1 MTKFAVAI
9 LLFALTVPAGAQDIS
24 SANFILTGCKGYLN
38 REGNA
43 WAQGHCVGFID
54 GLVSVAGG
62 QVFSVPDGVTNRQGV
77 AVVVKYIEARPERMH
92 EPFSVLA
99 VEAMMAAWP
108 CKR

>member
-1 MTKFAVAI
+1 M
-9 LLFALTVPAGAQDIS
+9 PASAQDIS

-43 WAQGHCVGFID
+43 WAQGHRVGFID
-54 GLVSVAGG
+54 GLVSVVGG
-62 QVFSVPDGVTNRQGV
+62 VGFCVPDGVTNRQGV

-92 EPFSVLA
+92 ERFSVLA
-99 VEAMMAAWP
+99 IEALTAAWP